1 MKSSKK
7 NNFKNF
13 AKKKN
18 NNKNNEDLIGKK
30 IMESENR
37 KKIQIKKLSQIL

>member
-18 NNKNNEDLIGKK
+18 NNKNNEDLIGEK
-30 IMESENR
+30 IMESEIR